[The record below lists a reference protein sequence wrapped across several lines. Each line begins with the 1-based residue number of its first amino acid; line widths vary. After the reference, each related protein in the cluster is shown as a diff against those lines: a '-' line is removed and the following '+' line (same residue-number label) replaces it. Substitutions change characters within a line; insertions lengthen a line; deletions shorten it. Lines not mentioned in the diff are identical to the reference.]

1 MKLNI
6 KNIII
11 GGAIALT
18 LSLTSCVD
26 DLNTTPIDPNITQ
39 EFNEPAVFAKIYA
52 SLARTDGD
60 LSSLG
65 LDDGKSGFYRVLWEL
80 NELPTDEALNAW
92 GDVGIPEMNFA
103 KWNSSTQ
110 FVQFMYYRLFFNIT
124 LCNHYLD
131 QTEGETSEELKVKR
145 AEVRFMRALNYFYA
159 MDMFANVPLLTQV
172 VNSNPE
178 QADRAEIFAFI
189 ESELTELVND
199 LNAPRTGAY
208 GRVDQAA
215 AWTLLG
221 RLYLNAEVYTG
232 TARWADAATWAS
244 KAINESGYALAD
256 NYQELF
262 MADNG
267 ENPNANKEIIFAI
280 TFDGVYTQSYAG
292 TTYIIASTREDGMP
306 EWGMDG
312 QWLGNRARHSL
323 VNLFMTNGQF
333 NNDSRAMFYLSDA
346 DKTPDKIETVTT
358 FSDGYSVVKWTNVPS
373 TGVESLPTP
382 RLAFA
387 DTDIPFIRLAEAYL
401 TFAEAKVRQTSGSN
415 AEALDAV
422 NALRLRANTS
432 SLTSLDLNV
441 LRDEWAREFYFEG
454 RRRIDLIR
462 FGNFGGVHS
471 YNWDWK
477 GGEAGGT
484 SFDSFYNI
492 YPIPASEINAND
504 NIDQNDGYGK

>member
-1 MKLNI
+1 
-6 KNIII
+6 
-11 GGAIALT
+11 
-18 LSLTSCVD
+18 
-26 DLNTTPIDPNITQ
+26 
-39 EFNEPAVFAKIYA
+39 
-52 SLARTDGD
+52 
-60 LSSLG
+60 
-65 LDDGKSGFYRVLWEL
+65 
-80 NELPTDEALNAW
+80 
-92 GDVGIPEMNFA
+92 
-103 KWNSSTQ
+103 
-110 FVQFMYYRLFFNIT
+110 
-124 LCNHYLD
+124 
-131 QTEGETSEELKVKR
+131 
-145 AEVRFMRALNYFYA
+145 
-159 MDMFANVPLLTQV
+159 
-172 VNSNPE
+172 
-178 QADRAEIFAFI
+178 
-189 ESELTELVND
+189 
-199 LNAPRTGAY
+199 
-208 GRVDQAA
+208 
-215 AWTLLG
+215 
-221 RLYLNAEVYTG
+221 
-232 TARWADAATWAS
+232 
-244 KAINESGYALAD
+244 
-256 NYQELF
+256 
-262 MADNG
+262 
-267 ENPNANKEIIFAI
+267 
-280 TFDGVYTQSYAG
+280 
-292 TTYIIASTREDGMP
+292 
-306 EWGMDG
+306 
-312 QWLGNRARHSL
+312 
-323 VNLFMTNGQF
+323 MTNGQF
-333 NNDSRAMFYLSDA
+333 NNDSRAMFYLSNA

-422 NALRLRANTS
+422 NALRIRANTS